1 MRTTNFEEE
10 MKMKIEELL
19 SAMEKEGG
27 ARPVTMELLSQLDE
41 SAVFE
46 HASNKQWLFSKTA
59 IPNKYKLLMS
69 ITAAAA
75 VGQENCIKTY
85 VKSALQQG
93 IQKDEIM
100 EAILVARFVN
110 ATTVISASVDAMKL
124 LVEDGQT
131 N

>member
-1 MRTTNFEEE
+1 M
-10 MKMKIEELL
+10 MKIEELL
-19 SAMEKEGG
+19 AAMEKEAG
-27 ARPVTMELLSQLDE
+27 ARPITMELLSQLDE

-75 VGQENCIKTY
+75 LGQENCIKTY
-85 VKSALQQG
+85 VKSALRQG

-100 EAILVARFVN
+100 EALLVARFVK
-110 ATTVISASVDAMKL
+110 ATTVISASVDAMEL
-124 LVEDGQT
+124 LVENEKT
-131 N
+131 NLEK

>member
-1 MRTTNFEEE
+1 ME
-10 MKMKIEELL
+10 IEELL
-19 SAMEKEGG
+19 SAMEKEAG
-27 ARPVTMELLSQLDE
+27 ARPVPMELLSQLDE

-75 VGQENCIKTY
+75 LGQANCIKTY
-85 VKSALQQG
+85 VKSALRQG

-100 EAILVARFVN
+100 EAILVARFVK
-110 ATTVISASVDAMKL
+110 ATTVISASVDAMKI

-131 N
+131 NLEQ

>member
-1 MRTTNFEEE
+1 
-10 MKMKIEELL
+10 MKIEELL

-100 EAILVARFVN
+100 EALLVARFVN